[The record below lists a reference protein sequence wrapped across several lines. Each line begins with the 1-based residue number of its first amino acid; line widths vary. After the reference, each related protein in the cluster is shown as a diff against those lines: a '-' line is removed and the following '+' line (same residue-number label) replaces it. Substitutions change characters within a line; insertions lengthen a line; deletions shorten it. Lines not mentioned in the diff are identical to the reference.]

1 MRRTDF
7 LPSDWRE
14 HLPAD
19 AMAGLTAMLV
29 ALPQAI
35 AFGVVIF
42 SALGPKAS
50 AAGALAG
57 MVGAASIG
65 LIAPLLGGT
74 KRLVS
79 APCAP
84 AAAVMAAL
92 GASLAAAAP
101 GGDPERLIL
110 LLALTAVL
118 SASLQL
124 VYGFIGGGR
133 LIKYI
138 PYPVVSG
145 YLSGVAVLIFLGQVP
160 KLFGWPKGAGLWTGL
175 TVPGL
180 WRWPSLAVGICS
192 MSAMAL
198 APRITRKLPGPIVG
212 LAGGLLSYIV
222 LSLGLPEL
230 RTLDGNPYIIG
241 ALDAG
246 SASLSGILSRWSAAA
261 SLSWADLQALFIPA
275 LTLSVLLS
283 MDTLKTCVVL
293 DAMTRSRHDSNKELI
308 GQGAA
313 NLASALLGGIPGA
326 GTMGATVV
334 NMQSG
339 GRTRL
344 SGAFVGVFALL
355 TVILLSRLVAWVP
368 IASLAGILIM
378 VAWKM
383 FDRKSFKLLRNK
395 STVLDFVVLGSVVVA
410 AVTTELMVAA
420 GVGLA
425 LSFVL
430 FIRNQIRE
438 SVIRRKTSG
447 DRMFSK
453 QRRLPAEM
461 EVLERDGGKTVVCEL
476 QGTLFFGTAD
486 QLFSELEQDLKTR
499 KYIILDLRRVQSL
512 DFTAAHMLEQ
522 IEAELRERGGR
533 LLLSELPQA
542 LPSGQD
548 LKAYFDE
555 VGVVAH
561 KTGAKVFDALDDAL
575 AYAEERLLED
585 AKVSRGAEDGPLKLD
600 QIHLFREFEPAL
612 VQALAGC
619 VDERSC
625 RAGERVFWHGESG
638 DEIFII
644 RRGKVRIEMPLGG
657 KRAHHLA
664 TFGRGDFF
672 GDMAFID
679 RGVRSADA
687 VAVTDTDLFVL
698 SRARFNEGVWRNA
711 LLGTLVFARL
721 AQALALRL
729 RQTDGE
735 VQALQEG

>member
-1 MRRTDF
+1 MPKTGF
-7 LPSDWRE
+7 LPPDWRE

-29 ALPQAI
+29 AFPQAL
-35 AFGVVIF
+35 AFGVVIY
-42 SALGPKAS
+42 SALGPRAS
-50 AAGALAG
+50 GAGALAG

-65 LIAPLLGGT
+65 VIAPLLGGT

-84 AAAVMAAL
+84 AAAVIAAL
-92 GASLAAAAP
+92 GAGLAASHP
-101 GGDPERLIL
+101 DSDPQGLIL
-110 LLALTAVL
+110 LLALTGAL
-118 SASLQL
+118 SGGLQV
-124 VYGFIGGGR
+124 VYGLIGGGR

-160 KLFGWPKGAGLWTGL
+160 KLFGWPKGIGLWDGMTAL
-175 TVPGL
+175 HL
-180 WRWPSLAVGICS
+180 WRWPALAVGACS
-192 MSAMAL
+192 MAAMAM
-198 APRITRKLPGPIVG
+198 APRITRRLPGPVIG
-212 LAGGLLSYIV
+212 LAGGLLAYA
-222 LSLGLPEL
+222 LMSLGLPGL
-230 RTLDGNPYIIG
+230 RTLDGNAYVIG
-241 ALDAG
+241 PLGAG
-246 SASLSGILSRWSAAA
+246 AASLGGLFSRWAAAA
-261 SLSWADLQALFIPA
+261 SLGWADLQTVFMTA

-283 MDTLKTCVVL
+283 MDTLKTCVAL
-293 DAMTRSRHDSNKELI
+293 DAMTRSRHDSNRELI
-308 GQGAA
+308 GQGVA
-313 NLASALLGGIPGA
+313 NLASAFLGGIPGA
-326 GTMGATVV
+326 GTMGASVV
-334 NMQSG
+334 NAQSG

-344 SGAFVGVFALL
+344 SGAFAGGFALV
-355 TVILLSRLVAWVP
+355 TVLLLSRLVAWVP
-368 IASLAGILIM
+368 ISSLAGILII
-378 VAWKM
+378 VAWRM
-383 FDRKSFKLLRNK
+383 FDRKSFKLLRNR
-395 STVLDFVVLGSVVVA
+395 STVLDFVVLGSVIVA

-420 GVGLA
+420 GVGLGLA
-425 LSFVL
+425 FVL
-430 FIRNQIRE
+430 FIRDQIRE
-438 SVIRRKTSG
+438 SVIRRKATG
-447 DRMFSK
+447 DRVFSK

-461 EVLERDGGKTVVCEL
+461 EVLERDGGKTLVCEL

-522 IEAELRERGGR
+522 IEAELRDKGGR
-533 LLLSELPQA
+533 LLLSELPKA

-561 KTGAKVFDALDDAL
+561 KTGAKAFDSLDDAL

-585 AKVSRGAEDGPLKLD
+585 AKVSRGAEEGPLRLE

-612 VQALAGC
+612 VQALASC

-625 RAGERVFWHGESG
+625 HAGERVFWHGESG

-644 RRGKVRIEMPLGG
+644 RRGKVRIELPLEGG
-657 KRAHHLA
+657 RAHHLA

-698 SRARFNEGVWRNA
+698 SRERFNDGVWRNA

-735 VQALQEG
+735 VRALQEA